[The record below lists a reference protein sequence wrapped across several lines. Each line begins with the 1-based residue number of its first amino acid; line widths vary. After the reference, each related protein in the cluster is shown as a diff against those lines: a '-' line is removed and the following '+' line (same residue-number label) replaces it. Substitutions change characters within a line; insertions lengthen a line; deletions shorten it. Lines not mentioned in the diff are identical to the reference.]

1 VTDTTGLRF
10 RLQPDSAP
18 RPELESAL
26 TVPGLLEAAAGRY
39 REALAVVAGDLRLT
53 YPDLAEQANR
63 AAAALVAAGV
73 QPGDTV
79 AVWAPNSVDWI
90 VAMLGIAAAGA
101 VLVPVNTRFLGPE
114 AAYVLNRSRTSVLV
128 TVEQFLGRDYTA
140 LLADQ
145 DLPHL
150 RRTIR
155 FDRDWFEFLEA
166 GEDPAARSEAVRR
179 ARAVQPDDW
188 LDLMFTS
195 GTTGAP
201 KGVQLSHGASIRSF
215 RYYAA
220 NLGIR
225 PGDRYL
231 LANPLF
237 HTFGS
242 KAGVIASLTVG
253 ATLYPVPVFDPAAAA
268 ELIAAEQITVL
279 PGPPT
284 IYHALLQLPPETRA
298 SLRSLRLA
306 VTGSAAVPVELLRR
320 MRTELGFDVVLTAYG
335 LTETTGLVTM
345 CRVGDPAEV
354 VSATSG
360 RSIPGVEVATLDPDG
375 RPTAPGV
382 AGEIV
387 VRGYP
392 VIDGY
397 FEDAAATAA
406 TIDAGGWLHTGDVG
420 VLDDEGG
427 LRITDR
433 LKDMFI
439 VGGFNAYPAEIEAA
453 LTEAPGVDQV
463 AVVGVP
469 DDRLG
474 EVGWA
479 FVVARPGEQVTEAEI
494 VAFARGRLANYKVP
508 RGVQVVEELPLSGA
522 GKVMKDVLRQ
532 RARDAGGARA

>member
-1 VTDTTGLRF
+1 
-10 RLQPDSAP
+10 
-18 RPELESAL
+18 
-26 TVPGLLEAAAGRY
+26 
-39 REALAVVAGDLRLT
+39 VVAGDVRLT
-53 YPDLAEQANR
+53 YADLAEETER
-63 AAAALVAAGV
+63 AAAGFVAIGV
-73 QPGDTV
+73 EPGDTV

-90 VAMLGIAAAGA
+90 VAMLGIAAAGG
-101 VLVPVNTRFLGPE
+101 VLVPVNTRFQGPE
-114 AAYVLNRSRTSVLV
+114 AAYVLNRSRAGVLL
-128 TVEQFLGRDYTA
+128 TVGRFLGRDYPA
-140 LLADQ
+140 LLAGQ

-150 RRTIR
+150 HRTIR
-155 FDRDWFEFLEA
+155 FDDDWAAFLA
-166 GEDPAARSEAVRR
+166 GGEDPVARGEAARR
-179 ARAVQPDDW
+179 ARAVRSEDW

-201 KGVQLSHGASIRSF
+201 KGVQLRHGASIRSF

-220 NLGIR
+220 NLGIG

-242 KAGVIASLTVG
+242 KAGVIAALTVA
-253 ATLYPVPVFDPAAAA
+253 ATLYPMAVFDPAAAA
-268 ELIAAEQITVL
+268 ELIAADKITVF

-284 IYHALLQLPPETRA
+284 FYHSLLQLPPETRA

-306 VTGSAAVPVELLRR
+306 VTGAAAVPVELLRR

-345 CRVGDPAEV
+345 CRAGDPPEV

-360 RSIPGVEVATLDPDG
+360 RPIPGVAVATLDAEG
-375 RPTAPGV
+375 RPTPPGV
-382 AGEIV
+382 AGEIA

-397 FEDAAATAA
+397 FEDPAATAA
-406 TIDAGGWLHTGDVG
+406 TIDAQGWLHTGDVG
-420 VLDDEGG
+420 VLDAAGG

-453 LTEAPGVDQV
+453 LIEAPGVAQA

-479 FVVARPGEQVTEAEI
+479 FVVPRPGEQVSEADLI
-494 VAFARGRLANYKVP
+494 AFARGRLANYKVP
-508 RGVQVVEELPLSGA
+508 RRVQVVAELPVSGA

-532 RARDAGGARA
+532 RALEAGGAPA